1 MARKLEIT
9 NLRYAYDTIDAI
21 DNISLHVDE
30 GEFVGV
36 IGPNGCG
43 KATTLTRVYGA
54 LNPREGTITR
64 AGGDLAALSA
74 RERAAKIAVVG
85 QDSEITFDFAVR
97 EIVAMGRNP
106 HKRLF
111 ESDNPEEKSI
121 VSDAL
126 DKVGMAEFAQRG
138 FCSLSGG
145 EKQRVLI
152 ARAIAQQAEFMI
164 LDEPTNHLDISYQLL
179 VFETVKR
186 LGVTTLEAIHD
197 MNLASLFCDRIYVMR
212 SGKIYACGTPDQ
224 IIKPELIKDV
234 FGVTA
239 DIHKHELTGKPHA
252 AFIPKI

>member
-43 KATTLTRVYGA
+43 KSTTLKCVYGA
-54 LNPREGTITR
+54 LKPHQGTITLD
-64 AGGDLAALSA
+64 GGDLAALSA

-111 ESDNPEEKSI
+111 ESDNPGDKSI

-126 DKVGMAEFAQRG
+126 GKVGMAEFAERG
-138 FCSLSGG
+138 FRSLSGG

-152 ARAIAQQAEFMI
+152 ARAIAQQA
-164 LDEPTNHLDISYQLL
+164 
-179 VFETVKR
+179 
-186 LGVTTLEAIHD
+186 
-197 MNLASLFCDRIYVMR
+197 
-212 SGKIYACGTPDQ
+212 
-224 IIKPELIKDV
+224 
-234 FGVTA
+234 
-239 DIHKHELTGKPHA
+239 
-252 AFIPKI
+252 

>member
-43 KATTLTRVYGA
+43 KSTTLKCVYGA
-54 LNPREGTITR
+54 LKPHQGTITLD
-64 AGGDLAALSA
+64 GGDLAALSA

-111 ESDNPEEKSI
+111 ESDNPGDKSI

-126 DKVGMAEFAQRG
+126 GKVGMAEFAERG
-138 FCSLSGG
+138 FRSLSGG

-186 LGVTTLEAIHD
+186 LGVTTLAAIHD

-252 AFIPKI
+252 AFIPNV

>member
-43 KATTLTRVYGA
+43 KSTTLKCVYGA
-54 LNPREGTITR
+54 LKPHQGTITLD
-64 AGGDLAALSA
+64 GGDLAALSA

-111 ESDNPEEKSI
+111 ESDNPGDKSI

-126 DKVGMAEFAQRG
+126 DKVGMAEFAERG
-138 FCSLSGG
+138 FRSLSGG

-152 ARAIAQQAEFMI
+152 ARAIAQQA
-164 LDEPTNHLDISYQLL
+164 
-179 VFETVKR
+179 
-186 LGVTTLEAIHD
+186 
-197 MNLASLFCDRIYVMR
+197 
-212 SGKIYACGTPDQ
+212 
-224 IIKPELIKDV
+224 
-234 FGVTA
+234 
-239 DIHKHELTGKPHA
+239 
-252 AFIPKI
+252 